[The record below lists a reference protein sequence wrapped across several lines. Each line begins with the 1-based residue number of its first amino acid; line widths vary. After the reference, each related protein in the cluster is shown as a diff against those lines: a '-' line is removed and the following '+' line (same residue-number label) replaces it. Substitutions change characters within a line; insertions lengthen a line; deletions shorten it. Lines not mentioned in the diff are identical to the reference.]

1 MKKQFVQNDNNM
13 AVAYYRFSSHAQN
26 EQSIDQQREL
36 AEEYAQIHGLNI
48 VKEYADEALSG
59 RDDTRPQYQL
69 LLSEI
74 KTLKPAVLILWKTD
88 RLGRDRYDLI
98 LAKKIIRDAGCSIEC
113 VAEPFLDPNDPT
125 SIFIEGMLDAQ
136 AEYYSAN
143 LTQNV
148 MRGLNF
154 NAKNC
159 YYNGVKVFGYTTE
172 ELPIKGKGG
181 RSKKIYA
188 IDPVTSP
195 VVRRIYEDF
204 SKGKPLQEIINDLN
218 SQGLK
223 TAKGG
228 LFNVNGFRHIL
239 MNRMYLGE
247 YHYGDVV
254 IPDGVPR
261 IIPDELFEEVQK
273 RFVLNK
279 HKPKSPEAR
288 HLEVTEPRFWLTG
301 KLFCGEC
308 KESMQGVS
316 GTSKSGRIYYYY
328 ECKNHRKHKCKLKPV
343 QKDFLERCVIEILR
357 EFLSDQGNLASLAV
371 DVSEYARKMHSDDTY
386 LKSLQAE
393 LSQTEKEIK
402 NIVDAIKQGLVS
414 KTLQKSLSELETK
427 QEALEDAIETEK
439 AKLAL
444 ANNDYGIKHYFEMY
458 AKADFEDDETRRMIF
473 EYFIDKIYVFE
484 DKLIV
489 DMFYSENHVEVS
501 LDAFLASEEYA
512 KESIKDLKLNQG
524 SVFDKNATGSTP
536 KRNAI
541 AFLFL
546 YPYDYDLTIILKIR
560 GQEML

>member
-36 AEEYAQIHGLNI
+36 AEEYAKIHGLNI

-59 RDDTRPQYQL
+59 RDDSRPQYQL

-74 KTLKPAVLILWKTD
+74 KTLKPAALILWKTD

-98 LAKKIIRDAGCSIEC
+98 IAKKIIRDAGCSIEC

-143 LTQNV
+143 LKQNV

-181 RSKKIYA
+181 RAKKIYA

-195 VVRRIYEDF
+195 VVRRIFEDF
-204 SKGKPLQEIINDLN
+204 AGGKPLQDIINELN
-218 SQGLK
+218 NQGLK

-228 LFNVNGFRHIL
+228 LFNVNGLRHIL

-254 IPDGVPR
+254 VPDGVPR
-261 IIPDELFEEVQK
+261 IISDDLFEEVQK

-279 HKPKSPEAR
+279 HKPKSPEVR
-288 HLEVTEPRFWLTG
+288 HLEATEPRFWLTG

-371 DVSEYARKMHSDDTY
+371 DVSEYAKKLHSDDTY

-393 LSQTEKEIK
+393 LVQAEKEIK
-402 NIVDAIKQGLVS
+402 NLIEAVKQGVIS
-414 KTLQKSLSELETK
+414 KTLQQSLSELETK
-427 QEALEDAIETEK
+427 QEALEDAIENEK

-458 AKADFEDDETRRMIF
+458 AKADFDDDETRRLIF

-489 DMFYSENHVEVS
+489 DMYYSDNHAEVS

-512 KESIKDLKLNQG
+512 KESIKDMEL
-524 SVFDKNATGSTP
+524 SVFDESADGSTLAHKQRTPCP
-536 KRNAI
+536 KQ
-541 AFLFL
+541 
-546 YPYDYDLTIILKIR
+546 K
-560 GQEML
+560 